1 MKCLA
6 CDKILSDFE
15 STRRSLISGE
25 FMDLCNTCYTN
36 IEDDVPALSKEEL
49 SILSKLD
56 DGRS

>member
-1 MKCLA
+1 MRCLA
-6 CDKILSDFE
+6 CNKVLSDFE

-25 FMDLCNTCYTN
+25 FMDLCNACYTN

-49 SILSKLD
+49 GMFSKSD

>member
-6 CDKILSDFE
+6 CDKILSEFE

-25 FMDLCNTCYTN
+25 FVDLCNTCYTN

-49 SILSKLD
+49 GMFSKLD
-56 DGRS
+56 K